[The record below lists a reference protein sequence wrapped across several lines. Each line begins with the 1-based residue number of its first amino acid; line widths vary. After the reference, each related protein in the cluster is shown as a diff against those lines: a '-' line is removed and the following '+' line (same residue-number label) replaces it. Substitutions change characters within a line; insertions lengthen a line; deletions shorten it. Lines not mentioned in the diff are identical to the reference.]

1 MGKISSDN
9 VYEATNDFHNK
20 GSGVRALRAKTIEFL
35 FAHIYNSPLKSKWKE
50 LCLIP
55 TIIRDLQ
62 ISDNS
67 FSRVSAML
75 EAILKDQTKC
85 ETTIGSTRSKRPY
98 Y

>member
-1 MGKISSDN
+1 MFMKSQTIFIIW
-9 VYEATNDFHNK
+9 AQ
-20 GSGVRALRAKTIEFL
+20 GVRALRTKGIEFL
-35 FAHIYNSPLKSKWKE
+35 FAHIYNLWKE

-98 Y
+98 C